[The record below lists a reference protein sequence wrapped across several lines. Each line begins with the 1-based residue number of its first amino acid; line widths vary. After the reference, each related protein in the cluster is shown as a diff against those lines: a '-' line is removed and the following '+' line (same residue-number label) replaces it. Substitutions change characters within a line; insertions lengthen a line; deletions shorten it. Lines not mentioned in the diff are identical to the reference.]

1 MVLRLLV
8 ILMIATVILY
18 LFVGVEFRINSQF
31 QFNNMYNIINKSL
44 TSRYKNIAQ
53 DHSNLYQKKSWLDN
67 LK

>member
-1 MVLRLLV
+1 MVLCLLV
-8 ILMIATVILY
+8 ILMIATVILH

-31 QFNNMYNIINKSL
+31 QFNNMYNIINKSR
-44 TSRYKNIAQ
+44 TSRYKNTAQ